1 MIADKLVTA
10 PLAISTFPYC
20 TPDTDAAVPA
30 TILVPAVGGPA
41 MILKTSRAPL
51 AK

>member
-1 MIADKLVTA
+1 MIVDKLVTA

-30 TILVPAVGGPA
+30 TILVPAVGGLA
-41 MILKTSRAPL
+41 IMLKASRAPL